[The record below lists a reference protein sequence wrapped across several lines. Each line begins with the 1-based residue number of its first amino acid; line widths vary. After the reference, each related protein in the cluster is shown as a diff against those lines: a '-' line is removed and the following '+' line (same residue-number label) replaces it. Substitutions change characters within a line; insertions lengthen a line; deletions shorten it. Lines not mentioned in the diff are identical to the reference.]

1 MFDPSIKAEGP
12 LSAQPAI
19 ASKELPAF
27 VAGVRE
33 AVAAAPPQAL
43 AANSVQVQPGGKT
56 FGTITDALNSITDA
70 KLQKQYVVYIGPGT
84 YNEVVTCKPYVYL
97 QGAGSD
103 QTTITANAGPQ
114 QWDKGTVRGCSNSA
128 VQNVSIVSTGQT
140 WGDWATA
147 VNCDGAQN
155 FDVENCALTASGP
168 AGTNL
173 NCVAIDYSSAGGGSQ
188 VNVAYCQINANGGGQ
203 PIGLISFARG
213 FVEITDSKIIAQNA
227 NTTWGAASNG
237 GSTVNLYDCYVE
249 GTMAL
254 AIPDYTSQMQA
265 RDCQLV
271 GGVAPGVVIIND

>member
-1 MFDPSIKAEGP
+1 MFDPSLKAEGP
-12 LSAQPAI
+12 LTAEPQLA
-19 ASKELPAF
+19 AKELPAF
-27 VAGVRE
+27 VTSVR
-33 AVAAAPPQAL
+33 AAFAAAPKAAL
-43 AANSVQVQPGGKT
+43 AGNSVQVQPGGKT
-56 FGTITDALNSITDA
+56 FNTITDALNSITDA

-97 QGAGSD
+97 QGSGSD
-103 QTTITANAGPQ
+103 QTTVVANAGPQ

-128 VQNVSIVSTGQT
+128 VQNMTIISNGQS

-155 FDVENCALTASGP
+155 FDIENCAMQAN
-168 AGTNL
+168 AADGTNL

-188 VNVAYCQINANGGGQ
+188 VNVAYCQINANGGTQ

-227 NTTWGAASNG
+227 NTSWGAASNG
-237 GSTVNLYDCYVE
+237 GSTVNLYNCFVQ

-254 AIPDYTSQMQA
+254 EIPDYNSAMQA
-265 RDCQLV
+265 RDCQLE
-271 GGVAPGVVIIND
+271 GGVSPGVVVIND